1 MLDGLDRLSEN
12 RLQQW
17 IENSLATGS
26 HQLAAGYQGQTLL
39 YRDEQY
45 QLVIKVPH
53 GRGLSRYFHIRM
65 LKHEHH
71 IYQKL
76 KNFSAA
82 PKCYGLVANQYLL
95 LEYIEA
101 PSLRKSPPVEERYF
115 FQQLFKRIQA
125 LHQLGIA
132 HMDLKKKDNLLV
144 KDGRE
149 PILID
154 FGAAVE
160 KKSAWHLFN
169 RYWYQLAVR
178 FDYNAWIKL
187 KYKRRMD
194 KITVEDSAYYH
205 RTFTERLAK
214 KLKRFVHKK

>member
-1 MLDGLDRLSEN
+1 
-12 RLQQW
+12 
-17 IENSLATGS
+17 
-26 HQLAAGYQGQTLL
+26 
-39 YRDEQY
+39 
-45 QLVIKVPH
+45 
-53 GRGLSRYFHIRM
+53 
-65 LKHEHH
+65 
-71 IYQKL
+71 
-76 KNFSAA
+76 
-82 PKCYGLVANQYLL
+82 
-95 LEYIEA
+95 
-101 PSLRKSPPVEERYF
+101 
-115 FQQLFKRIQA
+115 
-125 LHQLGIA
+125 
-132 HMDLKKKDNLLV
+132 MDLKKKDNLLV